1 MMDPTWESRFP
12 PTVSKA
18 CSRCHARKVKVP
30 RCSTCHKQNEQ
41 CNITDR
47 VTYTYAAVKSLQ
59 DRIIELQARLD
70 GVSEATASQT
80 GPIAGPGQFDDV
92 RKEAEEI
99 GVLAIGRPSGYSE
112 RIYMG
117 SATGSTFARIFF
129 KQINLSGSS
138 SVAHYGRQESSS
150 HDHELVRNNA
160 ALPPQPVARFLLT
173 TYISRIHP
181 WWPFIS
187 LPFLRSSLARIYED
201 PARCTLYQK
210 FLVLMV
216 LALASATCTEAQEYR
231 RMMDLN
237 SPTDYFQTGLQ
248 FFLNIHDHPRDLQG
262 LHSVILLCL
271 WMLGSN
277 VRNHGDDVWQMSRY
291 TMSTAIEM
299 GLHRRSVTPGDLSS
313 DDREIRN
320 RTWWCV
326 YALERQ
332 VAVITGRV
340 LSVREHAID
349 APKPSASTLDE
360 LTDQEGRAAPS
371 FQKLNVKLF
380 NHLMKLRQIG
390 GRVLESIYIARGP
403 DGRASRTTFQ
413 EICNE
418 VEKIQQEL
426 ESWKRE
432 LEALDFKGTREYSE
446 MKIEYGLLLLLMYRP
461 SPTFMI
467 PSKEMAEICSRAV
480 SGTVQQWQKLDFQ
493 YGITAVCRCI
503 RQVHSILMVGLAGL
517 YCDWHVKAMNQSP
530 DSPLLYSHGSNV
542 ALCMDL
548 IERGTAWMKEEGL
561 LKYRDLLQAARIK
574 VYGPTTWEPPITQTE
589 PTDAS
594 PVAPVNASSALGLL
608 GADNT
613 QSNIFFQGDELE
625 TYMNQVTG
633 YFDNAQLGLD
643 EGLTAW
649 FDTFMD
655 EFQSN
660 RIGNFGLNDTSSQ

>member
-1 MMDPTWESRFP
+1 MDPTWESRFP

-18 CSRCHARKVKVP
+18 CSRCHARKVKCDLRVP
-30 RCSTCHKQNEQ
+30 RCSTCEKQNEQ

-59 DRIIELQARLD
+59 DRIIELQVRLD
-70 GVSEATASQT
+70 TVSEATASQT
-80 GPIAGPGQFDDV
+80 GPVAGPGQFDDV

-99 GVLAIGRPSGYSE
+99 GVLAVGRPSGYSE

-138 SVAHYGRQESSS
+138 SISRPGRQDFPS

-160 ALPPQPVARFLLT
+160 TLPPQPVARFLLT

-181 WWPFIS
+181 WWPFVS

-210 FLVLMV
+210 FLILMV

-237 SPTDYFQTGLQ
+237 TPTDYFQTGLQ

-262 LHSVILLCL
+262 LHSVLLLCL

-277 VRNHGDDVWQMSRY
+277 IRNHGDDLWQMSRY
-291 TMSTAIEM
+291 AMSTAIEM

-349 APKPSASTLDE
+349 APKPSVSTLDE
-360 LTDQEGRAAPS
+360 LTDQESRAAPS

-380 NHLMKLRQIG
+380 NHLMRLRQIG

-426 ESWKRE
+426 ESWKRD
-432 LEALDFKGTREYSE
+432 LETLNFKGTREYSE
-446 MKIEYGLLLLLMYRP
+446 VKIEYGLLLLLMYRP

-493 YGITAVCRCI
+493 HGITAVCRCI

-517 YCDWHVKAMNQSP
+517 YCDWHVKAMDQSP
-530 DSPLLYSHGSNV
+530 ESPLLYSHGSNV

-548 IERGTAWMKEEGL
+548 IERGTARMKEEGL

-574 VYGPTTWEPPITQTE
+574 VYGPRTWEPPVAQTQ

-594 PVAPVNASSALGLL
+594 PVAPVNAPNTLGLL
-608 GADNT
+608 DADNT
-613 QSNIFFQGDELE
+613 QSNMFFQGDGLE

-633 YFDNAQLGLD
+633 YFYNAQLGLD

-660 RIGNFGLNDTSSQ
+660 RIGNLG